1 MIVGPTKRPGFEMS
15 SLAKSA
21 VIADL
26 GSPLVGAVCVS
37 GELDKRRKGT
47 LEHERHSRYSHIPT
61 PRSRER
67 ATVQQV
73 SFERGLAVDAC
84 HTSMII

>member
-26 GSPLVGAVCVS
+26 RSPLVGAVRVS
-37 GELDKRRKGT
+37 GGLDKRRKGT
-47 LEHERHSRYSHIPT
+47 LEHERRSRYSHIPT

-67 ATVQQV
+67 A
-73 SFERGLAVDAC
+73 A
-84 HTSMII
+84 TSLVRTTTRR